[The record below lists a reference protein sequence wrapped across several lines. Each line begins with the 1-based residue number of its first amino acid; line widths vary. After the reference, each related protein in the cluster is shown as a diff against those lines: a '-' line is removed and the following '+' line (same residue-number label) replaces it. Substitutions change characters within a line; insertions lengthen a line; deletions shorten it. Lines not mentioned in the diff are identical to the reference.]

1 MMKKTEKRMCEFD
14 KTLLFVYL
22 RFIHDIF
29 LTPFVAR
36 KKKRKITRTGSCPSG
51 AGKHLITRVFRKSIF
66 RTPVFVLI

>member
-36 KKKRKITRTGSCPSG
+36 KKNEKSLEQ
-51 AGKHLITRVFRKSIF
+51 ARVPAEQENI
-66 RTPVFVLI
+66 